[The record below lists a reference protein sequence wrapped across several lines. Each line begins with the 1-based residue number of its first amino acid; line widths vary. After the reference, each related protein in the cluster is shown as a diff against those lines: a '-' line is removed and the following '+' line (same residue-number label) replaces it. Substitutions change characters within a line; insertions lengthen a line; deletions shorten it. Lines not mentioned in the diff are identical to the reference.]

1 MEKLKCV
8 KYCLVYVV
16 LIFAISCGTK
26 KKSTYVKTEKSD
38 TLVLKT
44 EVIKAPVINDVVT
57 LKDICKDS
65 TVTEFEKVFIRDTDT
80 VKVTLFDNSLR
91 LQVSQAERVIT
102 EKDSVLKIQS
112 EKLEELRETVKTR
125 PSLKLTLILLGVIAL
140 LWFVP
145 GIPSTVNKWFRRIV
159 LKLP

>member
-1 MEKLKCV
+1 MNKIKI
-8 KYCLVYVV
+8 VV
-16 LIFAISCGTK
+16 AYIVVILAVSCGSK

-44 EVIKAPVINDVVT
+44 EVIKAPVIHDTFT
-57 LKDICKDS
+57 LKEICKDS
-65 TVTEFEKVFIRDTDT
+65 TVTEFEKIFIRDTDT

-112 EKLEELRETVKTR
+112 EKLEELRETVK
-125 PSLKLTLILLGVIAL
+125 SKWNLKVVLVLVGVIVL
-140 LWFVP
+140 LWLFPSV
-145 GIPSTVNKWFRRIV
+145 PSTINRFIR
-159 LKLP
+159 KLFIGL

>member
-1 MEKLKCV
+1 MNKIKI
-8 KYCLVYVV
+8 VV
-16 LIFAISCGTK
+16 AYIVVILAVSCGSK

-102 EKDSVLKIQS
+102 EKDSVLRIQS
-112 EKLEELRETVKTR
+112 EKLKELRETVRTR
-125 PSLKLTLILLGVIAL
+125 PNLKLTLILLGVIAL

-159 LKLP
+159 LRLP